1 VTQQSTEHV
10 TLIGITNRYRILV
23 QKHHTEF
30 SIEITELRWEKSMK
44 MHLR

>member
-10 TLIGITNRYRILV
+10 TLIGMTNRYRIMV

-30 SIEITELRWEKSMK
+30 LIEITELGWEKSIK